1 MGGQHRPFLPS
12 CLDHT
17 WAVGP
22 GDGAD
27 HRFGVTAHLFAGF
40 DQLVERFPEVR
51 AVDQVAWQR
60 LDSYVSQARG
70 DAADH
75 IDTLRRRLNREPGA
89 SIRAVELG
97 AELLITGLA
106 ALGNQHVHLADVDM
120 TDTLTFRL
128 LARAAAR
135 AGRGNR
141 VTFRWSTASSP
152 LESAADP
159 VIAARKA
166 LQARV
171 ADTGLFS
178 LHLDQAQHAPAAFPA
193 PTTTSSE
200 ADVLRS
206 LTNHN
211 YDAALHR
218 LSDAIQVDE
227 SRHNRLLAI
236 THIAIGN
243 YDLAGRLLRDA
254 IDSPSSDVLHQAHL
268 HCLLGLLE
276 TKRYGQ
282 LDAADNTLRLG
293 LSLLETAPD
302 DDRSRVERAW
312 LLNGRALIAALA
324 SARGTDVTR
333 MAAAYQLTHEALLL
347 IKDSAGDEAAY
358 LRYNLVANL
367 IVLHQMRGAWDT
379 ALETLQRSFN
389 NAPKAAQD
397 TRAVAVFEYRVGAL
411 ALRAGSDG
419 WTPPGPRLSLDLED
433 WHVDD
438 YLTRLTGLWHL
449 RRGEHTQAK
458 TAFAKGLQI
467 AEDGRSKATLDFH
480 LEALAAISDEPAET
494 HLIQRLPTKL
504 PTNNA
509 EIDFDFEPRARVA
522 EKLQGRAP

>member
-12 CLDHT
+12 RLNHV
-17 WAVGP
+17 WAGGP
-22 GDGAD
+22 GDGAN
-27 HRFGVTAHLFAGF
+27 HRFGATAHLFAGF
-40 DQLVERFPEVR
+40 DQLVERFPEIR
-51 AVDQVAWQR
+51 AVDEVAWQR
-60 LDSYVSQARG
+60 LDSYISQARG

-97 AELLITGLA
+97 AELLVAGLA
-106 ALGNQHVHLADVDM
+106 ALGNERLHLADVDM

-135 AGRGNR
+135 AGHADR
-141 VTFRWSTASSP
+141 VTFRWSTTSSP
-152 LESAADP
+152 FETADDP
-159 VIAARKA
+159 VISARRA
-166 LQARV
+166 LQTRV

-178 LHLDQAQHAPAAFPA
+178 LHLDPAQHTSTTFPA
-193 PTTTSSE
+193 TTTTYSE
-200 ADVLRS
+200 TDVLRS

-218 LSDAIQVDE
+218 LSDAIQIEE
-227 SRHNRLLAI
+227 SRHNRLLAM

-243 YDLAGRLLRDA
+243 YDLADRLLRDA
-254 IDSPSSDVLHQAHL
+254 IDSQATDVLHQAHL

-276 TKRYGQ
+276 TKRYGR
-282 LDAADNTLRLG
+282 LDAADNTLRSG
-293 LSLLETAPD
+293 LSLLDTAPD
-302 DDRSRVERAW
+302 DDRTRVERSW

-324 SARGTDVTR
+324 SARGTDATQ
-333 MAAAYQLTHEALLL
+333 MAAAYKLTHDALLL
-347 IKDSAGDEAAY
+347 VVDSEGDEAAY

-379 ALETLQRSFN
+379 ALETLQRSFH
-389 NAPKAAQD
+389 NAPNAAQD
-397 TRAVAVFEYRVGAL
+397 TRSVAVFEYRLGAL
-411 ALRAGSDG
+411 ALRAGTDI
-419 WTPPGPRLSLDLED
+419 WTPPGHRLSLDLED

-449 RRGEHTQAK
+449 RRGQHTQAK
-458 TAFAKGLQI
+458 EAFAKGLQI
-467 AEDGRSKATLDFH
+467 AEEGRSKASLDFH
-480 LEALAAISDEPAET
+480 VEAMAAVNDEPVAT
-494 HLIQRLPTKL
+494 RLIQQLPTKL

-509 EIDFDFEPRARVA
+509 EIDFDFEPPARVA